1 MDFAH
6 APGATPLDPDE
17 AEGLIP
23 LHITTR
29 AQLDEWEHLNII
41 EGEEWAFAKKR
52 SDVLTDH
59 FFRELHRRMFGS
71 TWKWA
76 GTYRKTDK
84 NIGIP
89 WSRIPEGV
97 RNLCADARAWIEY
110 TSFSAEEAAVR
121 LHLRSVQVHAFPN
134 GNGRHA
140 RLLAD
145 VLLHTLGLPRL
156 PWRGADL
163 QRPSDTRDA
172 YISALRRAD
181 LGEIAPLVLIAR
193 TP

>member
-1 MDFAH
+1 MDFEY

-17 AEGLIP
+17 PDGLIP
-23 LHITTR
+23 RHVSTR
-29 AQLDEWEHLNII
+29 GQLDEWEHLNII
-41 EGEEWAFAKKR
+41 EAEEWAFAKKR

-59 FFRELHRRMFGS
+59 FFRELHRRMFGG
-71 TWKWA
+71 TWAWA

-89 WSRIPEGV
+89 WPRIPEAV
-97 RNLCADARAWIEY
+97 RNMCDDAQAWIKY
-110 TSFSAEEAAVR
+110 TTFPAEEAAVR
-121 LHLRSVQVHAFPN
+121 LHLRSVQVHAFSN

-145 VLLHTLGLPRL
+145 LLLHTLGLPRL
-156 PWRGADL
+156 SWSGADL
-163 QRPSDTRDA
+163 QQPSVTRSA
-172 YISALRRAD
+172 YISALREAD
-181 LGEIAPLVLIAR
+181 EGNVSALIRFAR